1 MQAERDDLRLEL
13 TLAER
18 KRLQQQTRLQEI
30 QRDAAQGVTGFEN
43 NMNRMGLGSVASS
56 ANDLHLRAIR
66 SDDAGPLAHLHFL
79 EKQVEELSFRP
90 SNNLKMMKE
99 LRERRRAQLAAEA
112 DRRRRR
118 RKTLAD
124 QKRSSV
130 GITDLI
136 CMHCVNVP
144 TV

>member
-18 KRLQQQTRLQEI
+18 KRLQQETRLRETQI
-30 QRDAAQGVTGFEN
+30 DAVEGVTEFED
-43 NMNRMGLGSVASS
+43 NMSRMGLGNVASS
-56 ANDLHLRAIR
+56 ANDVPMRAIGT
-66 SDDAGPLAHLHFL
+66 DDAGPLAHLQFL

-118 RKTLAD
+118 RKNFAN
-124 QKRSSV
+124 QKRSLVRISV
-130 GITDLI
+130 RYKCI
-136 CMHCVNVP
+136 V
-144 TV
+144 